1 VRVVSAGIVAAIVL
15 CVPARAQS
23 SATPQPADACNT
35 GTTYDMR
42 TCWDRKDGEA
52 TAESLTRFAEV
63 LTAMKRRGLDTA
75 AISNVEEAWVAARD
89 ETCAFEYGLYA
100 GGTIA
105 PQLGAECSVRMTRSR
120 TARLTAYLAALQR
133 DAAPPQELA
142 VSAAADAELNR
153 VYGLLAARITPEQ
166 RAALARSERAWI
178 AYRDQACAVERGPC
192 LTDLADG
199 RVAELQAG
207 WVGEAFW

>member
-1 VRVVSAGIVAAIVL
+1 MRVVSAGIVAAIVL

-23 SATPQPADACNT
+23 SATPQPADTCNT

-42 TCWDRKDGEA
+42 TCWDQKDGEA

-142 VSAAADAELNR
+142 VSGAADAELNR

-178 AYRDQACAVERGPC
+178 AYRDQACAVERGSC
-192 LTDLADG
+192 LTDLAND

>member
-1 VRVVSAGIVAAIVL
+1 VRVVSAGIVATMVL

-23 SATPQPADACNT
+23 SAAPQPADTCNT

-52 TAESLTRFAEV
+52 AAESLTRFAEV
-63 LTAMKRRGLDTA
+63 LTAMKRRGLDTTEIGNA
-75 AISNVEEAWVAARD
+75 EEAWVAARD
-89 ETCAFEYGLYA
+89 ETCAFEYGLYV

-120 TARLTAYLAALQR
+120 TARLTAYLAAFQR
-133 DAAPPQELA
+133 DAAPPQALA

-178 AYRDQACAVERGPC
+178 AYRDQACAVERGSC
-192 LTDLADG
+192 LTDLADD
-199 RVAELQAG
+199 RVAELQAE

>member
-1 VRVVSAGIVAAIVL
+1 MRVVSAGIVAAIVL

-133 DAAPPQELA
+133 DAALPQELA
-142 VSAAADAELNR
+142 VSGAADAELNR

-178 AYRDQACAVERGPC
+178 AYRDQACAVERGSC
-192 LTDLADG
+192 LTDLAND